1 MSLSQHVTLAESLS
15 TVRMADHLTGSG
27 PQPSH
32 SPEEDAKPRGPHTPS
47 TKPVMGRA
55 RRRTNMDIG
64 VQNPCLA
71 GPTCPLSS
79 WPPSW
84 TMSTVFWLE
93 SLKPSLGQSQQ

>member
-1 MSLSQHVTLAESLS
+1 
-15 TVRMADHLTGSG
+15 
-27 PQPSH
+27 
-32 SPEEDAKPRGPHTPS
+32 
-47 TKPVMGRA
+47 
-55 RRRTNMDIG
+55 MDIG